1 MFANSQTARIFFFA
15 EVPDW
20 PTDRFRQPDVL

>member
-20 PTDRFRQPDVL
+20 PTDRFRQA